1 MHRKAEKIVA
11 KKREGRERKLIFF
24 VYAEFFAYERE
35 QKNIYYT
42 GGNNTID

>member
-11 KKREGRERKLIFF
+11 KKRGGEREKAYFF